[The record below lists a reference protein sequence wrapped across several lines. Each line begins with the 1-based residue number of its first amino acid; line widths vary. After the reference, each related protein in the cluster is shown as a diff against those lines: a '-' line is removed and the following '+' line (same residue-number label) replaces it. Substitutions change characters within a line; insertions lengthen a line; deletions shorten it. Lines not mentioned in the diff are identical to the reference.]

1 METRR
6 TDDVH
11 IAPVISEFTRKG
23 CKDDVLRLAKEDLN
37 LGYPKE
43 LVALYAEAGWPIDLC
58 RKFSSIMRSNSDEGF
73 LRMLA
78 SGEFNPYQMQL
89 LANYYDKGVTVEQLT
104 EVGAKNLIA
113 YDMEQALK
121 LIYQANQEAEA
132 ALDQDSPEM
141 KAIQEKIT
149 SMIEEIA
156 GNKKMYEQVINELSK
171 LDSIKQSSDEVKD
184 SLTEALHQRERD
196 LEELQDRNNKRASE
210 CAALREKAEHLE
222 QQVKMLEA
230 EKADYAKEK
239 KAVLEERDRF
249 YRQSQ
254 MLIEEKNQLL
264 ADFEEVQKAK
274 EGLEERIG
282 NVESAES
289 RERTGQEKAQE
300 TLSGGSGFAEDAYAV
315 VQGKNGEKRVVQ
327 VERDVRRKPETFR
340 LLAEKILPKR
350 KPKSSIIKQLT
361 GKGLNPA
368 QMEQVKRAIQ
378 AGLEDEE
385 VTDIIN
391 SGFSAEEMAQAI
403 EIVVADKA
411 YQ

>member
-11 IAPVISEFTRKG
+11 IAPIISEFTRKG
-23 CKDDVLRLAKEDLN
+23 CKDDVLRLVKEDLN

-43 LVALYAEAGWPIDLC
+43 LVALYAEAGWQIDQC
-58 RKFSSIMRSNSDEGF
+58 QKFSSIMRSNSDEGF

-78 SGEFNPYQMQL
+78 SGAFNPYQMQL

-104 EVGAKNLIA
+104 EVGSKNLIA

-121 LIYQANQEAEA
+121 LIYQANQEAGL

-196 LEELQDRNNKRASE
+196 LEELQDRNNKQASE
-210 CAALREKAEHLE
+210 CAALREKAYRLE
-222 QQVKMLEA
+222 EQVKALES
-230 EKADYAKEK
+230 EKAGYAEEK
-239 KAVLEERDRF
+239 KSILEERDRF
-249 YRQSQ
+249 YQQNRT
-254 MLIEEKNQLL
+254 LIEEKNQLL
-264 ADFEEVQKAK
+264 ADFEAVQKEK
-274 EGLEERIG
+274 EELEERMK
-282 NVESAES
+282 ETES
-289 RERTGQEKAQE
+289 REQPAAEKPQEKP
-300 TLSGGSGFAEDAYAV
+300 SGSSGVAEDDYAIV
-315 VQGKNGEKRVVQ
+315 RGRNGEKHMVP
-327 VERDVRRKPETFR
+327 VERTVRRKPEAFR
-340 LLAEKILPKR
+340 ILAEKILSKR

>member
-1 METRR
+1 M
-6 TDDVH
+6 
-11 IAPVISEFTRKG
+11 
-23 CKDDVLRLAKEDLN
+23 
-37 LGYPKE
+37 
-43 LVALYAEAGWPIDLC
+43 
-58 RKFSSIMRSNSDEGF
+58 
-73 LRMLA
+73 
-78 SGEFNPYQMQL
+78 
-89 LANYYDKGVTVEQLT
+89 
-104 EVGAKNLIA
+104 
-113 YDMEQALK
+113 
-121 LIYQANQEAEA
+121 
-132 ALDQDSPEM
+132 
-141 KAIQEKIT
+141 
-149 SMIEEIA
+149 
-156 GNKKMYEQVINELSK
+156 
-171 LDSIKQSSDEVKD
+171 
-184 SLTEALHQRERD
+184 
-196 LEELQDRNNKRASE
+196 EELQDRNNKQASE
-210 CAALREKAEHLE
+210 CAALREKVNRLE
-222 QQVKMLEA
+222 QQVKMLES
-230 EKADYAKEK
+230 EKADYVKEK
-239 KAVLEERDRF
+239 KSVLEERDRF
-249 YRQSQ
+249 YHQSQ

-327 VERDVRRKPETFR
+327 VERDVRRKPEAFR
-340 LLAEKILPKR
+340 LLAEKILSKR
-350 KPKSSIIKQLT
+350 KPKFSIIKQLT

>member
-156 GNKKMYEQVINELSK
+156 DNKKMYEQVINELSK

-196 LEELQDRNNKRASE
+196 LEELQDRNNKQASE
-210 CAALREKAEHLE
+210 CATLREKAERLE
-222 QQVKMLEA
+222 QQVKMLES
-230 EKADYAKEK
+230 EKADYVKEK
-239 KAVLEERDRF
+239 KSVLEERDRF
-249 YRQSQ
+249 YHQSQ

-282 NVESAES
+282 NAES
-289 RERTGQEKAQE
+289 REWPWQEKAKE
-300 TLSGGSGFAEDAYAV
+300 TPSGSSGFAEDVYAV
-315 VQGKNGEKRVVQ
+315 AQGKNGEKRVVQ
-327 VERDVRRKPETFR
+327 VERDVRRKPEAFR
-340 LLAEKILPKR
+340 LLAEKILSKR
-350 KPKSSIIKQLT
+350 KPKFSIIKQLT

>member
-149 SMIEEIA
+149 FMIEEIA

-196 LEELQDRNNKRASE
+196 LEELQDRNNKQASE
-210 CAALREKAEHLE
+210 CAALREKVNRLE
-222 QQVKMLEA
+222 QQVKMLES
-230 EKADYAKEK
+230 EKADYVKEK
-239 KAVLEERDRF
+239 KSVLEERDRF
-249 YRQSQ
+249 YHQSQ

-327 VERDVRRKPETFR
+327 VERDVRRKG
-340 LLAEKILPKR
+340 
-350 KPKSSIIKQLT
+350 
-361 GKGLNPA
+361 GKDF
-368 QMEQVKRAIQ
+368 IQ
-378 AGLEDEE
+378 KK
-385 VTDIIN
+385 T
-391 SGFSAEEMAQAI
+391 
-403 EIVVADKA
+403 EIQH
-411 YQ
+411 Y